1 MNPSHAPRADR
12 ALFLHCSGGAGR
24 QWQPIT
30 AALAAQLD
38 CVAPELI
45 GYAEDDPW
53 HAGQRLTLDDEV
65 DALAEALY
73 AAPEGLH
80 LVGHSYGGAIA
91 LQAALRHPHQ
101 VRSLTVYEPVRF
113 SLLFG
118 SPVTAAAAQAVIALG
133 REVERLALAG
143 ECLASAER
151 FVDYWSGAGSWARM
165 KPSRQQALAARMPK
179 IGAEFDALFSDPT
192 PHHAYSRLRM
202 PVRIL
207 AGECSPQPVRLIA
220 LRLAARLPNAELVAV
235 PGLGHMGP
243 LTDPQAVA
251 DKLPDWLRPR
261 AKALAA

>member
-1 MNPSHAPRADR
+1 MNTPHAPRAAR

-30 AALAAQLD
+30 APLAAHID

-45 GYAEDDPW
+45 GYGDGDAW
-53 HAGQRLTLDDEV
+53 HIGRRLMLDDEV
-65 DALAEALY
+65 DALAEELY
-73 AAPEGLH
+73 AVPEGVH

-101 VRSLTVYEPVRF
+101 VRSLTLYEPVRF

-118 SPVTAAAAQAVIALG
+118 SPATAPAAQAVIALG
-133 REVERLALAG
+133 REVERLALND
-143 ECLASAER
+143 ECLRSAER
-151 FVDYWSGAGSWARM
+151 FVDFWSGEGSWAQM

-179 IGAEFDALFSDPT
+179 IGAEFDALFADPT
-192 PHHAYSRLRM
+192 PQHAYRRLRM

-207 AGECSPQPVRLIA
+207 AGERSPQPVRLIA
-220 LRLAARLPNAELVAV
+220 LRLAARLPDAELVAV

-251 DKLPDWLRPR
+251 DKLPEWLRPR
-261 AKALAA
+261 ADALAA